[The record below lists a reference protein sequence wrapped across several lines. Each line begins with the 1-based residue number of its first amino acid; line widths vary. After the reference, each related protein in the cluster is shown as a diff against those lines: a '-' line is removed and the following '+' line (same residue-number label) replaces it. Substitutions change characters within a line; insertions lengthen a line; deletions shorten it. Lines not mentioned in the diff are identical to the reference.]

1 MKINLSTVGLYYT
14 IEDAKKLEEL
24 GFKFDDNGF
33 SKRLCKRII
42 TRSVEI
48 NISSLE
54 ELLEFSKKWGELI
67 ISGNEIIIYD
77 DYRE

>member
-1 MKINLSTVGLYYT
+1 MKFNLSTVGQFYT
-14 IEDAKKLEEL
+14 VEDAKKLEEL
-24 GFKFDDNGF
+24 GFEFDDNGF
-33 SKRLCKRII
+33 SKRLCKRMI

>member
-1 MKINLSTVGLYYT
+1 MKFDLSTVGYFYT
-14 IEDAKKLEEL
+14 VEDAKKLEEL
-24 GFKFDDNGF
+24 GFQFDNNGYD
-33 SKRLCKRII
+33 KRLCKRII